1 MNRLNCKDAI
11 RIMTLRKAGF
21 DYHDGWLIAV
31 KQGKNGTMEKVLA
44 NFLAWPVREI
54 VVDDGGEQKRFVD
67 IKGVSSS
74 GVALEEVRLSY
85 DDFMGNLPKVLS
97 KHWGMDVII
106 KSRAKDDLREALQVL
121 GRERKLETVF
131 THTGWRNI
139 DGKWIFLHA
148 GGAIGAENVCVEL
161 NEGNEVLNRY
171 CFPTVVSEPIETAKV
186 AFSLLNVGKHEIT
199 YPLFATVFL
208 APLSEVL
215 RGSSR
220 QGDFMPFL
228 IGRTQSGKSSLAAL
242 FLSFFGDFDKNHFP
256 ANYKQTANSLERIC
270 FLLKD
275 VLCVVDDFFP
285 GQSNQERIKMKEM
298 AQRLARA
305 YGDGAVRQRLQ
316 GTKLQGA
323 WAPRGLAI
331 STGEERPEIGES
343 GQARFVFIDVNRGDV
358 NYEALLSLHQ
368 EHRSQLTSFMSLYL
382 QWVSSNW
389 DRIPAL
395 FEETY
400 AVARNLLLHEEYSG
414 RINESLAKLCGAMEV
429 VLTFSHESGYITS
442 GEYEEYGETAF
453 QAFSKVLEENVRSL
467 VTEKPTQK
475 FVSAF
480 REIIQQQP
488 QRLCRLDANE
498 LPDEH
503 LGCYDDD
510 YFYIFPSVC
519 FKAIQAYC
527 KATATMFPVG
537 DKTLWKHL
545 RAENII
551 EGSDSRGRNTV
562 QVRMACLE
570 GKNVDV
576 LKMPR
581 IAFGIDE

>member
-1 MNRLNCKDAI
+1 MKKINCNDAI
-11 RIMTLRKAGF
+11 RIKILREAGF
-21 DYHDGWLIAV
+21 DYRDGWTVAI
-31 KQGKNGTMEKVLA
+31 KQGKKGTTERVLA
-44 NFLAWPVREI
+44 NFLAWPVCE
-54 VVDDGGEQKRFVD
+54 VLVDDGSEQKRFVD
-67 IKGVSSS
+67 VVGISAS
-74 GVALEEVRLSY
+74 GVALKKVRLSY
-85 DDFMGNLPKVLS
+85 AEFMGNLSTVLS

-106 KSRAKDDLREALQVL
+106 KPRAKDDLREALQVL
-121 GRERKLETVF
+121 GRGRAFETVF

-139 DGKWIFLHA
+139 EGKWVFLHA
-148 GGAIGAENVCVEL
+148 GGAIGSDNICVDL
-161 NEGNEVLNRY
+161 KEGGAVLSSYR
-171 CFPTVVSEPIETAKV
+171 FPTMVDDQHESAKV
-186 AFSLLNVGKHEIT
+186 ALSLLTLAKPEIT

-208 APLSEVL
+208 APLTEVL
-215 RGSSR
+215 RGRAR

-256 ANYKQTANSLERIC
+256 ASYKHTPNSLERIC

-285 GQSNQERIKMKEM
+285 GQSNQERTKMKEM

-316 GTKLQGA
+316 GGKLQDS

-368 EHRSQLTSFMSLYL
+368 EHRSKLTSFMSLYL
-382 QWVSSNW
+382 QWVAVNW
-389 DRIPAL
+389 EMIPDL

-400 AVARNLLLHEEYSG
+400 RKAIELYVHEEYSG

-429 VLTFSHESGYITS
+429 VLTFAKERGFISQA
-442 GEYEEYGETAF
+442 EYESYGETAY
-453 QAFSKVLEENVRSL
+453 QAFSKVLEENVMSL
-467 VTEKPTQK
+467 VNEKPAKK
-475 FVSAF
+475 FVTAL

-488 QRLCRLDANE
+488 WRLCRIDDKQ
-498 LPDEH
+498 LPEEH
-503 LGCYDDD
+503 LGCYDDQ
-510 YFYIFPSVC
+510 YYYVFPSVC
-519 FKAIQAYC
+519 FQAVQAYF

-551 EGSDSRGRNTV
+551 ETTDSRGRNTV
-562 QVRMACLE
+562 QVRMACLDR
-570 GKNVDV
+570 KNVDV
-576 LKMPR
+576 LKMSR
-581 IAFGIDE
+581 SVFGIDR

>member
-1 MNRLNCKDAI
+1 
-11 RIMTLRKAGF
+11 
-21 DYHDGWLIAV
+21 
-31 KQGKNGTMEKVLA
+31 
-44 NFLAWPVREI
+44 
-54 VVDDGGEQKRFVD
+54 
-67 IKGVSSS
+67 
-74 GVALEEVRLSY
+74 
-85 DDFMGNLPKVLS
+85 
-97 KHWGMDVII
+97 MDVII
-106 KSRAKDDLREALQVL
+106 KPRAKDDLREALQVL
-121 GRERKLETVF
+121 GRGRAFETVF

-139 DGKWIFLHA
+139 EGKWVFLHA
-148 GGAIGAENVCVEL
+148 GGAIGSDNICVDL
-161 NEGNEVLNRY
+161 KEGGAVLSSYR
-171 CFPTVVSEPIETAKV
+171 FPTMVDDQHESAKV
-186 AFSLLNVGKHEIT
+186 ALSLLTLAKPEIT

-208 APLSEVL
+208 APLTEVL
-215 RGSSR
+215 RGRAR

-256 ANYKQTANSLERIC
+256 ASYKHTPNSLERIC

-285 GQSNQERIKMKEM
+285 GQSNQERTKMKEM

-316 GTKLQGA
+316 GGKLQDS

-368 EHRSQLTSFMSLYL
+368 EHKSKLTSFMSLYL
-382 QWVSSNW
+382 QWVAVNW
-389 DRIPAL
+389 EMIPDL

-400 AVARNLLLHEEYSG
+400 RKAIELFVHEEYSG

-429 VLTFSHESGYITS
+429 VLTFAKERGFISQA
-442 GEYEEYGETAF
+442 EYESYGETAY
-453 QAFSKVLEENVRSL
+453 QAFSKVLEENVMSL
-467 VTEKPTQK
+467 VNEKPAKK
-475 FVSAF
+475 FVTAL

-488 QRLCRLDANE
+488 WRLCRIDDKQ
-498 LPDEH
+498 LPEEH
-503 LGCYDDD
+503 LGCYDDQ
-510 YFYIFPSVC
+510 YYYVFPSVC
-519 FKAIQAYC
+519 FQAVQAYF

-551 EGSDSRGRNTV
+551 ETSDSRGRNTV
-562 QVRMACLE
+562 QVRMACLDR
-570 GKNVDV
+570 KNVDV
-576 LKMPR
+576 LKMSR
-581 IAFGIDE
+581 SVFGIDR